1 MDVTMGAAVCVC
13 QCVCEEE
20 TGTRW
25 PWKLMVRWDRV
36 RPTNSKPSW
45 RAPSTSAT
53 SSGLG
58 PWYLRAPGHVAEW
71 RARLWPNGILFSDWT
86 RALRGTCGRGR
97 ATSLQLD
104 VSGRDARV
112 AAICSPNGW
121 LLLVNSHC
129 S

>member
-1 MDVTMGAAVCVC
+1 MGAAVCVC

-20 TGTRW
+20 RGTRW

-71 RARLWPNGILFSDWT
+71 RARLWLNGILFLRLDACAEGNV
-86 RALRGTCGRGR
+86 RAGPCHQPAARRERQRCAGSCDMFSKWMATARG
-97 ATSLQLD
+97 
-104 VSGRDARV
+104 
-112 AAICSPNGW
+112 
-121 LLLVNSHC
+121 
-129 S
+129 